1 MKRSEK
7 LAVIEQLTKEI
18 NSYNHYYLADISNLN
33 AKVTSDLRRL
43 CNKREV
49 KLVVVKNTI
58 LRKAMENSEKNST
71 ELYDV
76 LVNNTSVLFS
86 NTGSVPAKLIKE
98 FSKKNKKPV
107 LKGAYVEQCAYIGA
121 DQLEAL
127 INVKSKEELLGGIIA
142 TLQSPIKN
150 VVSALQSGGQTIVGV
165 LKTLEERNA

>member
-7 LAVIEQLTKEI
+7 LQVIEQLTKEI
-18 NSYNHYYLADISNLN
+18 NSYSHFYLADISNLN
-33 AKVTSDLRRL
+33 ADVTSNLRRL

-58 LRKAMENSEKNST
+58 LRKALENSEKNT
-71 ELYDV
+71 EELYDV
-76 LVNNTSVLFS
+76 LVNNTSIMFS
-86 NTGSVPAKLIKE
+86 NSGNVPAKLIKE

-107 LKGAYVEQCAYIGA
+107 LKAAYVEQCIYLGA

-127 INVKSKEELLGGIIA
+127 INVKSKEELIGSILA
-142 TLQSPIKN
+142 SLQTPVKN
-150 VVSALQSGGQTIVGV
+150 VMSALQSGGQTIVGV

>member
-1 MKRSEK
+1 MKKSEK
-7 LAVIEQLTKEI
+7 LQVIEKLTKQI
-18 NSYNHYYLADISNLN
+18 NSYSHYYLADISNLN
-33 AKVTSDLRRL
+33 AEVTSDLRRL

-58 LRKAMENSEKNST
+58 LRKALENSDKNSV
-71 ELYDV
+71 ELRDV
-76 LVNNTSVLFS
+76 LVNNTSIMFS
-86 NTGSVPAKLIKE
+86 NSGSVPAKLIKE

-107 LKGAYVEQCAYIGA
+107 LKGAYVEQCAYLGA

-142 TLQSPIKN
+142 SLQSPIKN
-150 VVSALQSGGQTIVGV
+150 VMSALQSGGQTIAGV

>member
-1 MKRSEK
+1 MKRSDK
-7 LAVIEQLTKEI
+7 LQVIDQLTKEI

-33 AKVTSDLRRL
+33 AEVTSNLRRL
-43 CNKREV
+43 CSKREV

-58 LRKAMENSEKNST
+58 LRKALENSEKNST

-76 LVNNTSVLFS
+76 LVNNTSILFS
-86 NTGSVPAKLIKE
+86 NNGSVPAKLIKE

-107 LKGAYVEQCAYIGA
+107 LKGAYVEQCAYLGA

-127 INVKSKEELLGGIIA
+127 INVKSKEELIGGIIA

>member
-1 MKRSEK
+1 MKRSDK
-7 LAVIEQLTKEI
+7 LQVIEQLTKEI
-18 NSYNHYYLADISNLN
+18 NSYSHYYLADISNLN
-33 AKVTSDLRRL
+33 AEVTGNLRRL

-58 LRKAMENSEKNST
+58 LRKALENSEKNSE

-76 LVNNTSVLFS
+76 LVNNTSIMFS

-127 INVKSKEELLGGIIA
+127 INVKSKEELIGGILA
-142 TLQSPIKN
+142 SLQAPVKN
-150 VVSALQSGGQTIVGV
+150 VMSALQSGGQTIVGV

>member
-7 LAVIEQLTKEI
+7 IQVIEQLTKQI
-18 NSYNHYYLADISNLN
+18 NSYSHYYLADISDLN
-33 AKVTSDLRRL
+33 AEVTGNLRRL

-58 LRKAMENSEKNST
+58 LRKALENSEKNSE

-76 LVNNTSVLFS
+76 LVNNTSIMFS
-86 NTGSVPAKLIKE
+86 NNGSVPAKLIKE

-107 LKGAYVEQCAYIGA
+107 LKGAYVEQCAYVGA
-121 DQLEAL
+121 NQLEAL
-127 INVKSKEELLGGIIA
+127 INVKSKEELIGGIIA
-142 TLQSPIKN
+142 SLQSPIKN

>member
-1 MKRSEK
+1 MKRSDK
-7 LAVIEQLTKEI
+7 LQVIDQLTKEI

-58 LRKAMENSEKNST
+58 LRKAMENSGKNST

-76 LVNNTSVLFS
+76 MVNNTSVLFS

>member
-1 MKRSEK
+1 MKRSDK
-7 LAVIEQLTKEI
+7 FQVIEQLTKEI
-18 NSYNHYYLADISNLN
+18 NSYSHYYLADISDLN

-58 LRKAMENSEKNST
+58 LRKALEQSDKNAQ
-71 ELYDV
+71 ELYSI
-76 LVNNTSVLFS
+76 LTNNTSVMFS
-86 NTGSVPAKLIKE
+86 NSGNVPAKLIKE

-107 LKGAYVEQCAYIGA
+107 LKGAYVEQCTYIGA

-127 INVKSKEELLGGIIA
+127 INIKSKEELIGGIIA
-142 TLQSPIKN
+142 SLQAPMGN
-150 VVSALQSGGQTIVGV
+150 VISALQSGGQTIVGV

>member
-1 MKRSEK
+1 MKRSDK
-7 LAVIEQLTKEI
+7 LQVIDQLTKEI

-76 LVNNTSVLFS
+76 MVNNTSVLFS

-150 VVSALQSGGQTIVGV
+150 VMSALQSGGQTIVGV

>member
-1 MKRSEK
+1 MKRSDK
-7 LAVIEQLTKEI
+7 LHVIEQLTKEI
-18 NSYNHYYLADISNLN
+18 ISYSHYYLADISNLN
-33 AKVTSDLRRL
+33 AEVTSNLRRL

-58 LRKAMENSEKNST
+58 LRKALEKSEKNSE

-76 LVNNTSVLFS
+76 LVNNTSIMFS
-86 NTGSVPAKLIKE
+86 NSGNVPAKLIKE

-127 INVKSKEELLGGIIA
+127 INVKSKEELIGGIIA

-150 VVSALQSGGQTIVGV
+150 VMSALQSGGQTIVGV

>member
-1 MKRSEK
+1 MKRSDK
-7 LAVIEQLTKEI
+7 LQVIEQLTKEI

-33 AKVTSDLRRL
+33 ADVTGNLRRL

-58 LRKAMENSEKNST
+58 LRKALENSEKNSQ

-76 LVNNTSVLFS
+76 LVNNTSIMFS
-86 NTGSVPAKLIKE
+86 NSGSVPAKLIKE

-107 LKGAYVEQCAYIGA
+107 LKGAYVEQCIYLGA
-121 DQLEAL
+121 DQLESL
-127 INVKSKEELLGGIIA
+127 INVKSKEELIGGILA
-142 TLQSPIKN
+142 TLQSPLKN
-150 VVSALQSGGQTIVGV
+150 VLSALQSGGQTIAGV

>member
-1 MKRSEK
+1 MKRSDK
-7 LAVIEQLTKEI
+7 LQVIDQLTKEI

-150 VVSALQSGGQTIVGV
+150 VVSALQSGGQTDRGRVEDFG
-165 LKTLEERNA
+165 RA